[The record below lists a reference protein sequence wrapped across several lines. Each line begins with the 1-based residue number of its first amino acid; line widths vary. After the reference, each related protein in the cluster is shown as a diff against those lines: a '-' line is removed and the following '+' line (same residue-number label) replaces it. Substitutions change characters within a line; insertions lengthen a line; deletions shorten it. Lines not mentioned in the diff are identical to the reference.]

1 MKTEKL
7 TYESPMTRP
16 FVVRF
21 EGRIMTGSQWNTA
34 TPKDLDWGDDVDL
47 E

>member
-1 MKTEKL
+1 MKKEKI

-21 EGRIMTGSQWNTA
+21 EGRIMIGSETA
-34 TPKDLDWGDDVDL
+34 QSSAMPSFTEDEEEDW
-47 E
+47 